1 MDYLRFILENRR
13 FLGFGFLLAVL
24 SGYGQTYLI
33 SLFGGQIRE
42 TLNLSNGGFGGV
54 YSTATLIS
62 GFSLIWLGRLLDRVD
77 LRVFSAAV
85 LVGAALGCLLM
96 AGVNHVLVLGVA
108 LLLLRLCG
116 QGLMMHT
123 AQTTMARYFH
133 ERRGTAISVAT
144 LGLPTGEAVFPAV
157 VVAAIAVLGW
167 RQTWLAMALLLLAVV
182 LPLAMWL
189 LRGHGRRQEAQEA
202 VERERA
208 AAGSDGDWSRRQ
220 MLRDPRFYGVLP
232 AVLAPPFTMTAL
244 FIHQVPL
251 ASEKGWPLAWLASSF
266 LAFGSCHVLSLLVA
280 GPLVDRAG
288 GQRLLP
294 VYLAP
299 LAVALLVLIGVDALW
314 GAPLYLAC
322 AGLSMGVGGTLLGAL
337 WVELYGTRHLG
348 AIRALIQS
356 FMVLSTALA
365 PGVVGM
371 LLDAGLAMTDVVA
384 GLLAWVVA
392 ASLLAAVAVH
402 AGRR

>member
-33 SLFGGQIRE
+33 SLFGGEIRE

-157 VVAAIAVLGW
+157 VVAAIAILGW

-220 MLRDPRFYGVLP
+220 MLHDPRFYGVLP

-365 PGVVGM
+365 PGFVGM